1 MYLKTENYYLKTY
14 MKICVG
20 EKAYKK
26 YIKYYL
32 KTENNCLKTQT
43 KYFYYSFNKRNKRE
57 FNTKMFD

>member
-1 MYLKTENYYLKTY
+1 

-20 EKAYKK
+20 EKVYKK

-32 KTENNCLKTQT
+32 KTENNYLKTQT
-43 KYFYYSFNKRNKRE
+43 KYSYYSFNKRNKRE